1 MQKINWTKELPK
13 EPGIYFY
20 AFLVT
25 EKQVGFI
32 PMQTFM
38 TSRGLLVG
46 WAGKESPEGAELTN
60 LEPGLWSQSL
70 VEWPDKMPVS
80 EFNAI
85 RMPV

>member
-46 WAGKESPEGAELTN
+46 WAGKESRIN
-60 LEPGLWSQSL
+60 QS
-70 VEWPDKMPVS
+70 
-80 EFNAI
+80 
-85 RMPV
+85 